1 MAPQG
6 HYARLW
12 AMAMANNS
20 REDVSA
26 NAEWILVQEEIY
38 RRISETHSFVRAVFS
53 GRRRNHQPHFDR
65 IDVRPVRIK
74 DELKVQVEFRGSDGV
89 ITKNL
94 FSNEFSEL
102 ALLDS
107 GFSHFLVENRAERL
121 EVRLGKKGQLF
132 RKLSRTNLE
141 PEYEHDKK
149 KKRFLEERDP
159 YLIAVGIS
167 DSEGR
172 IKPSMRDK
180 YLQVEEFLKILET
193 SMSAIAESQD
203 PIRIIDLGC
212 GHAYLT
218 FAAFRFFQLK
228 NRSVNFIGVD
238 VKSKTRER
246 NEEIAKGL
254 GIASEISFV
263 NSAIAEYPV
272 LEVDV
277 VIALHACDT
286 ATDDALSWAVKA
298 NAKVILAA
306 PCCHHNLHQQIK
318 EKPDALIQVF
328 QHGILAVR
336 QVDLLTDALR
346 AAILEVVGFSA
357 DVFEFVS
364 GDHTA
369 RNLMVRAICVSAESN
384 AERRKA
390 EKLREYR
397 HTCALWGIKP
407 AMEERLELGGIP
419 LSD

>member
-1 MAPQG
+1 
-6 HYARLW
+6 
-12 AMAMANNS
+12 MAMANNS
-20 REDVSA
+20 LDEARA
-26 NAEWILVQEEIY
+26 NAEWTSVQDEIY
-38 RRISETHSFVRAVFS
+38 RRISDSHSFVRAVFS
-53 GRRRNHQPHFDR
+53 GRRRNHQPNFDR

-74 DELKVQVEFRGSDGV
+74 EELRVQVEFRNSDGV
-89 ITKNL
+89 VTKNL
-94 FSNEFSEL
+94 SPSEFSAL

-107 GFSHFLVENRAERL
+107 GFSHFLVESRAERL

-132 RKLSRTNLE
+132 RKLSRTSLE

-149 KKRFLEERDP
+149 KKRFLEESDS

-172 IKPSMRDK
+172 VKPSMRDK
-180 YLQVEEFLKILET
+180 YLQLEEFLKILET
-193 SMSAIAESQD
+193 SMSAIAENQA
-203 PIRIIDLGC
+203 PVRIIDLGC

-228 NRSVNFIGVD
+228 NRTVNFIGVD

-246 NEEIAKGL
+246 NEEIAKKL
-254 GIASEISFV
+254 GIANEISFV
-263 NSAIAEYPV
+263 DSAIAEYPV
-272 LEVDV
+272 FEVDV

-286 ATDDALSWAVKA
+286 ATDDALSWAIKA

-318 EKPDALIQVF
+318 EKPDALTHVF

-346 AAILEVVGFSA
+346 AAILELVGFSA

-369 RNLMVRAICVSAESN
+369 RNLMVRAIRVNAESN
-384 AERRKA
+384 AQRRKA

-407 AMEERLELGGIP
+407 ALEERLELGGIP

>member
-1 MAPQG
+1 
-6 HYARLW
+6 
-12 AMAMANNS
+12 MAMANNS
-20 REDVSA
+20 LDEARA
-26 NAEWILVQEEIY
+26 NAEWTSVRDEIY
-38 RRISETHSFVRAVFS
+38 RRISDSHSFVRAVFS
-53 GRRRNHQPHFDR
+53 GRRRNHQPNFDR

-74 DELKVQVEFRGSDGV
+74 EELRVQVEFRNSDGV
-89 ITKNL
+89 VTKNL
-94 FSNEFSEL
+94 SPSEFSAL

-107 GFSHFLVENRAERL
+107 GFSHFLVESRAERL

-132 RKLSRTNLE
+132 RKLSRTSLE
-141 PEYEHDKK
+141 PEYDHDKK
-149 KKRFLEERDP
+149 KKRFLEESDS

-172 IKPSMRDK
+172 VKPSMRDK

-193 SMSAIAESQD
+193 SMSAIAENQA
-203 PIRIIDLGC
+203 PVRIIDLGC

-228 NRSVNFIGVD
+228 NRTVNFIGVD

-246 NEEIAKGL
+246 NEEIAKKL
-254 GIASEISFV
+254 GIANEISFV
-263 NSAIAEYPV
+263 DSAIAEHPIF
-272 LEVDV
+272 EVDV

-286 ATDDALSWAVKA
+286 ATDDALSWAIKA

-318 EKPDALIQVF
+318 EKPDALAHVF

-346 AAILEVVGFSA
+346 AAILELVGFSA

-369 RNLMVRAICVSAESN
+369 RNLMVRAIRVNAESN
-384 AERRKA
+384 AQRRKA

-407 AMEERLELGGIP
+407 ALEERLELGGIP

>member
-1 MAPQG
+1 
-6 HYARLW
+6 
-12 AMAMANNS
+12 MAMANNS
-20 REDVSA
+20 LDEARA
-26 NAEWILVQEEIY
+26 NAEWISVRDEIY
-38 RRISETHSFVRAVFS
+38 RRISDSHSFVRAVFS
-53 GRRRNHQPHFDR
+53 GRRRNHQPNFDR

-74 DELKVQVEFRGSDGV
+74 EELRVQVEFRNSDGV
-89 ITKNL
+89 VTKNL
-94 FSNEFSEL
+94 SPSEFSAL

-107 GFSHFLVENRAERL
+107 GFSHFLVESRAERL

-132 RKLSRTNLE
+132 RKLSRTSLE

-149 KKRFLEERDP
+149 KKRFLEESDS

-172 IKPSMRDK
+172 VKPSMRDK

-193 SMSAIAESQD
+193 SMSAIAENQA
-203 PIRIIDLGC
+203 PVRIIDLGC

-228 NRSVNFIGVD
+228 NRTVNFIGVD

-246 NEEIAKGL
+246 NEEIAKKL
-254 GIASEISFV
+254 GIANEISFV
-263 NSAIAEYPV
+263 DSAIAEHPIF
-272 LEVDV
+272 EVDV

-286 ATDDALSWAVKA
+286 ATDDALSWAIKA

-318 EKPDALIQVF
+318 ETPDALAHVF

-346 AAILEVVGFSA
+346 AAILELVGFSA

-369 RNLMVRAICVSAESN
+369 RNLMVRAIRVNAESN
-384 AERRKA
+384 AQRRKA

-407 AMEERLELGGIP
+407 ALEERLELGGIP

>member
-1 MAPQG
+1 
-6 HYARLW
+6 
-12 AMAMANNS
+12 MAMANNS
-20 REDVSA
+20 LDEARA
-26 NAEWILVQEEIY
+26 NAEWTSVRDEIY
-38 RRISETHSFVRAVFS
+38 RRISDSHSFVRAVFS
-53 GRRRNHQPHFDR
+53 GRRRNHQPNFDR

-74 DELKVQVEFRGSDGV
+74 EELRVQVEFRNSDGV
-89 ITKNL
+89 VTKNL
-94 FSNEFSEL
+94 SPSEFSAL

-107 GFSHFLVENRAERL
+107 GFSHFLVESRAERL

-132 RKLSRTNLE
+132 RKLSRTSLE

-149 KKRFLEERDP
+149 KKRFLEESDS

-172 IKPSMRDK
+172 VKPSMRDK

-193 SMSAIAESQD
+193 SMSAIAENQA
-203 PIRIIDLGC
+203 PVRIIDLGC

-228 NRSVNFIGVD
+228 NRTVNFIGVD

-246 NEEIAKGL
+246 NEEIAKKL
-254 GIASEISFV
+254 GIANEISFV
-263 NSAIAEYPV
+263 DSAIAEHPIF
-272 LEVDV
+272 EVDV

-286 ATDDALSWAVKA
+286 ATDDALSWAIKA

-318 EKPDALIQVF
+318 EKPDALAHVF

-346 AAILEVVGFSA
+346 AAILELVGFSA

-369 RNLMVRAICVSAESN
+369 RNLMVRAIRINAESN
-384 AERRKA
+384 AQRRKA

-407 AMEERLELGGIP
+407 ALEERLELGGIP

>member
-1 MAPQG
+1 
-6 HYARLW
+6 
-12 AMAMANNS
+12 MAMANNS
-20 REDVSA
+20 LDEARA
-26 NAEWILVQEEIY
+26 NAEWTSVRDEIY
-38 RRISETHSFVRAVFS
+38 RRISDSHSFVRAVFS
-53 GRRRNHQPHFDR
+53 GRRRNHQPNFDR

-74 DELKVQVEFRGSDGV
+74 EELRVQVEFRNSDGV
-89 ITKNL
+89 VTKNL
-94 FSNEFSEL
+94 SPSEFSAL

-107 GFSHFLVENRAERL
+107 GFSHFLVESRAERL
-121 EVRLGKKGQLF
+121 EVRLGKKGQLS
-132 RKLSRTNLE
+132 RKLSRTSLE

-149 KKRFLEERDP
+149 KKRFLEESDS

-172 IKPSMRDK
+172 VKPSMRDK

-193 SMSAIAESQD
+193 SMSAIAENQA
-203 PIRIIDLGC
+203 PVRIIDLGC

-228 NRSVNFIGVD
+228 NRTVNFIGVD

-246 NEEIAKGL
+246 NEEIAKKL
-254 GIASEISFV
+254 GIANEISFV
-263 NSAIAEYPV
+263 DSAIAEHPIF
-272 LEVDV
+272 EVDV

-286 ATDDALSWAVKA
+286 ATDDALSWAIKA

-318 EKPDALIQVF
+318 EKPDALAHVF

-346 AAILEVVGFSA
+346 AAILELVGFSA

-369 RNLMVRAICVSAESN
+369 RNLMVRAIRVNAESN
-384 AERRKA
+384 AQRRKA

-407 AMEERLELGGIP
+407 ALEERLELGGIP

>member
-1 MAPQG
+1 
-6 HYARLW
+6 
-12 AMAMANNS
+12 MAMANNS
-20 REDVSA
+20 LDEARA
-26 NAEWILVQEEIY
+26 NAEWTSVRDEIY
-38 RRISETHSFVRAVFS
+38 RRISDSHSFVRAVFS
-53 GRRRNHQPHFDR
+53 GRRRNHQPNFDR

-74 DELKVQVEFRGSDGV
+74 EELRVQVEFRNSDGV
-89 ITKNL
+89 VTKNL
-94 FSNEFSEL
+94 SPSEFSAL

-107 GFSHFLVENRAERL
+107 GFSHFLVESRAERL

-132 RKLSRTNLE
+132 RKLSRTSLE

-149 KKRFLEERDP
+149 KKRFLEESDS

-172 IKPSMRDK
+172 VKPSMRDK

-193 SMSAIAESQD
+193 SMSAIAENQA
-203 PIRIIDLGC
+203 PVRIIDLGC

-228 NRSVNFIGVD
+228 NRTVNFIGVD

-246 NEEIAKGL
+246 NEEIAKKL
-254 GIASEISFV
+254 GIANEISFV
-263 NSAIAEYPV
+263 DSAIAEHPIF
-272 LEVDV
+272 EVDV

-286 ATDDALSWAVKA
+286 ATDDALSWAIKA

-318 EKPDALIQVF
+318 EKPDALAHVF

-346 AAILEVVGFSA
+346 AAILELVGFSA

-369 RNLMVRAICVSAESN
+369 RNLMVRAIRVNAESN
-384 AERRKA
+384 AQRRKA

-407 AMEERLELGGIP
+407 ALEERLELGGIP